1 MTNLSVSARHIGQRG
16 SALDTHFA
24 QPKTWPHAFE
34 PYSASS
40 SQQYTQQNVGAPP
53 SSFSQVNAPAIAL
66 DSRLFASAIMR
77 ASFCALPVMAQTRPP
92 NAAPPI
98 VPDAEKPLRWTP
110 ASKVARRHSARVPAD
125 CGVERIV
132 GALMLSA
139 EEAIALFVCALAAV
153 RRVRVHEPCTLQPT
167 EALRGKEGRK
177 AELG

>member
-1 MTNLSVSARHIGQRG
+1 MYKRQ
-16 SALDTHFA
+16 
-24 QPKTWPHAFE
+24 
-34 PYSASS
+34 
-40 SQQYTQQNVGAPP
+40 
-53 SSFSQVNAPAIAL
+53 
-66 DSRLFASAIMR
+66 IMR